1 MADQG
6 VAPDEQQLK
15 QRAMRRLAVALT
27 LIALAIAGLALLD
40 RYHASQKKPE
50 VPSAPPEQQALPGEP
65 ATRPTAPPLP
75 TEPPASQPTPA
86 PATPQRTPQATPV
99 KPVQPPAP
107 PPPVVSNEP
116 LPHAE
121 SNRPAPKASNEV
133 PEDTTPATK
142 PAPVPATAE
151 KATPAKP
158 TPSKESAPPAAAK
171 PPEQPPA
178 KGFVVQVG
186 VFSTPEHARALQ
198 AKLAEKGIQSS
209 IETRVVVGPFKD
221 RAEADAVTKQL
232 KDLGLQGVVIAPH

>member
-50 VPSAPPEQQALPGEP
+50 VPAAPPEQQALPGEP
-65 ATRPTAPPLP
+65 ATRPPAPPP
-75 TEPPASQPTPA
+75 VAEAPAAQPTPA
-86 PATPQRTPQATPV
+86 PATPQATPL

-116 LPHAE
+116 LPRAE
-121 SNRPAPKASNEV
+121 SNQPAPRAGNEV

-142 PAPVPATAE
+142 PAPTPTTAE

-171 PPEQPPA
+171 PAEQPPA

>member
-50 VPSAPPEQQALPGEP
+50 VPSAPPEQQGLPGEP
-65 ATRPTAPPLP
+65 ATRPPALPPV
-75 TEPPASQPTPA
+75 TEPPPAHSTPSQATPQPTP
-86 PATPQRTPQATPV
+86 QASSQ
-99 KPVQPPAP
+99 KPVLPPAP

-116 LPHAE
+116 LPRAE
-121 SNRPAPKASNEV
+121 SNQPAPKPSNAV
-133 PEDTTPATK
+133 PEETTPAIK
-142 PAPVPATAE
+142 PAPSPATAE
-151 KATPAKP
+151 KTTPAKP
-158 TPSKESAPPAAAK
+158 APSKESAPPTAPKAA
-171 PPEQPPA
+171 EQPSV

-198 AKLAEKGIQSS
+198 AKLADKGIQSS

-232 KDLGLQGVVIAPH
+232 KDLGLQGVVIAPR

>member
-65 ATRPTAPPLP
+65 ATRPPAPSPA
-75 TEPPASQPTPA
+75 TEPPAAQPTPA
-86 PATPQRTPQATPV
+86 PATPQRTPQATPL

-116 LPHAE
+116 LPRAE
-121 SNRPAPKASNEV
+121 SNQPAPKASNEV

-142 PAPVPATAE
+142 PAPIPATAE

-171 PPEQPPA
+171 PAEQPAA
-178 KGFVVQVG
+178 KGFIVQVG